1 MLTVD
6 CLFDVPRHQLKN
18 YPNANMFVT
27 KTAGIWV
34 PISTA
39 DFLGAAMQV
48 SKGLISLGVK
58 AGDRVAVASNN
69 RVEWN
74 VLDIA
79 VQQVGAIL
87 VPLYPN
93 ISESDYRFILN
104 DAGVERSGA
113 TTTSTMLDEYTQ
125 RFGD

>member
-1 MLTVD
+1 MLTIER
-6 CLFDVPRHQLKN
+6 LFDVPRHQLKN

-34 PISTA
+34 PMSTA
-39 DFLGAAMQV
+39 DFLDAAMQV
-48 SKGLISLGVK
+48 SRGLMALGVQ

-74 VLDIA
+74 ILDIA
-79 VQQVGAIL
+79 VQQAGAIL

-104 DAGVERSGA
+104 DAGVVLL
-113 TTTSTMLDEYTQ
+113 TVVPVPN
-125 RFGD
+125 